1 MWIKFKKLS
10 LIQLNLNWIPIQ
22 LKLHAM
28 WFNIFIQT
36 ESNFHKINSFK
47 PNKKE
52 FPILRSWRQI
62 GSTTYLSFR
71 RVGPTSP
78 GDSEGRNGRLLGRDA
93 DKASQCARVCGSV
106 FRNVLLHSEERRFF
120 CKENFPTMVRIVS
133 LLIPVMCCYRISVS
147 LFFSVFLLFS
157 VFSFPRNSAYC
168 MVFFFSPLKISV
180 LEKKKNAWWT
190 RQLSFDCAQILW
202 SCGLFK
208 YGMDVYVEVCETLR
222 VWDTAGYAR

>member
-1 MWIKFKKLS
+1 MQCD
-10 LIQLNLNWIPIQ
+10 LI
-22 LKLHAM
+22 
-28 WFNIFIQT
+28 F
-36 ESNFHKINSFK
+36 SFK

-62 GSTTYLSFR
+62 GSTTHLSFR

-78 GDSEGRNGRLLGRDA
+78 GDSEGRNGRLLGCDA

-106 FRNVLLHSEERRFF
+106 LRNVVFRSEERRFF

-147 LFFSVFLLFS
+147 LFFFFRFFFYFLFFLFLGI
-157 VFSFPRNSAYC
+157 VHIAW
-168 MVFFFSPLKISV
+168 FFFSSLENIGAGEEEKCLMEEAIV
-180 LEKKKNAWWT
+180 LWLCSK
-190 RQLSFDCAQILW
+190 SW

-208 YGMDVYVEVCETLR
+208 YGTDVHVEVCETLR